1 MAAWSDYL
9 IVFNVDLERVTM
21 ENKIKLI
28 LGNNDVR
35 EQIFGTDAS
44 DMIRCFFH
52 RATGNWIRLT
62 FTMAVNVKDCSE
74 QS

>member
-28 LGNNDVR
+28 LGTMTFG

-44 DMIRCFFH
+44 DMIRCFF
-52 RATGNWIRLT
+52 TGLQGIGYGLRL
-62 FTMAVNVKDCSE
+62 
-74 QS
+74 QWR